1 MEDKMDIMGKKVVHK
16 HLGEGIISDYKVK
29 NGVSYIVV
37 DFSEDNH
44 KEFLFPDIFKDFV
57 KAKDED
63 FEEYAKELL
72 EQKQK
77 RDNVVKLLG
86 RESTGMRTFSI
97 ANQLKK
103 PQMISFIC
111 AIFLL
116 EPTIMF
122 KKQDMR
128 CLIIGQSVRY
138 MRG

>member
-1 MEDKMDIMGKKVVHK
+1 MDIMGKKVVHK

-86 RESTGMRTFSI
+86 RESLEINS
-97 ANQLKK
+97 
-103 PQMISFIC
+103 
-111 AIFLL
+111 AII
-116 EPTIMF
+116 P
-122 KKQDMR
+122 R
-128 CLIIGQSVRY
+128 CRAGQY
-138 MRG
+138 LT

>member
-1 MEDKMDIMGKKVVHK
+1 M
-16 HLGEGIISDYKVK
+16 K
-29 NGVSYIVV
+29 NNSALFYTCSLIEYIGR
-37 DFSEDNH
+37 
-44 KEFLFPDIFKDFV
+44 
-57 KAKDED
+57 
-63 FEEYAKELL
+63 

-116 EPTIMF
+116 EPTIML

>member
-77 RDNVVKLLG
+77 RDKEKEDAIKLKRKKEQKNLIRDEIISNKG
-86 RESTGMRTFSI
+86 RTPKRKNKINST
-97 ANQLKK
+97 KK
-103 PQMISFIC
+103 TSN
-111 AIFLL
+111 
-116 EPTIMF
+116 
-122 KKQDMR
+122 
-128 CLIIGQSVRY
+128 
-138 MRG
+138 

>member
-1 MEDKMDIMGKKVVHK
+1 MDIMGKKVVHK

-77 RDNVVKLLG
+77 RDKEKEDAIKLQRKKEQKNLIRDEIISNKG
-86 RESTGMRTFSI
+86 RAPKRKNKINST
-97 ANQLKK
+97 KK
-103 PQMISFIC
+103 TSN
-111 AIFLL
+111 
-116 EPTIMF
+116 
-122 KKQDMR
+122 
-128 CLIIGQSVRY
+128 
-138 MRG
+138 

>member
-1 MEDKMDIMGKKVVHK
+1 MDIMGKKVVHK

-44 KEFLFPDIFKDFV
+44 KDFV

-77 RDNVVKLLG
+77 RDKEKEDAKKLQRKKEQKNLIRDEIISNKG
-86 RESTGMRTFSI
+86 RTPKRKNKINST
-97 ANQLKK
+97 KK
-103 PQMISFIC
+103 TSN
-111 AIFLL
+111 
-116 EPTIMF
+116 
-122 KKQDMR
+122 
-128 CLIIGQSVRY
+128 
-138 MRG
+138 

>member
-1 MEDKMDIMGKKVVHK
+1 MDIMGKKVVHK

-63 FEEYAKELL
+63 FEEYAKKLL

-77 RDNVVKLLG
+77 RDKEKEDAIRLQRKKEQKNLIRDEIISNKG
-86 RESTGMRTFSI
+86 RTPKRKNKINSTKKTS
-97 ANQLKK
+97 NKNKKLKK
-103 PQMISFIC
+103 I
-111 AIFLL
+111 
-116 EPTIMF
+116 
-122 KKQDMR
+122 
-128 CLIIGQSVRY
+128 
-138 MRG
+138 

>member
-1 MEDKMDIMGKKVVHK
+1 MDIMGKKVVHK

-63 FEEYAKELL
+63 FEEYAKKLL

-77 RDNVVKLLG
+77 RDKEKEDAIKLQRKKEQKNLIRDEIISNKG
-86 RESTGMRTFSI
+86 RTPKRKNKINSTKNTS
-97 ANQLKK
+97 NYNKKLKK
-103 PQMISFIC
+103 I
-111 AIFLL
+111 
-116 EPTIMF
+116 
-122 KKQDMR
+122 
-128 CLIIGQSVRY
+128 
-138 MRG
+138 

>member
-1 MEDKMDIMGKKVVHK
+1 MDIMGKKVVHK

-57 KAKDED
+57 KAIDED

-77 RDNVVKLLG
+77 RDKEKEDAIRLQRKKEQKNLIRDEIISNKG
-86 RESTGMRTFSI
+86 RTPKRKNKINST
-97 ANQLKK
+97 KK
-103 PQMISFIC
+103 TS
-111 AIFLL
+111 
-116 EPTIMF
+116 
-122 KKQDMR
+122 K
-128 CLIIGQSVRY
+128 
-138 MRG
+138 

>member
-1 MEDKMDIMGKKVVHK
+1 VEDKMDIMGKKVVHK

-72 EQKQK
+72 KQKQK
-77 RDNVVKLLG
+77 RDKEKEDAIKLQRKKEQKNLIRDEIISNKG
-86 RESTGMRTFSI
+86 RTPKRKNKINST
-97 ANQLKK
+97 KK
-103 PQMISFIC
+103 TPN
-111 AIFLL
+111 
-116 EPTIMF
+116 
-122 KKQDMR
+122 
-128 CLIIGQSVRY
+128 
-138 MRG
+138 

>member
-1 MEDKMDIMGKKVVHK
+1 MDIMGKKVVHK

-77 RDNVVKLLG
+77 RDKEKEDAIKLK
-86 RESTGMRTFSI
+86 R
-97 ANQLKK
+97 KK
-103 PQMISFIC
+103 EQKKKDLFKNG
-111 AIFLL
+111 LL
-116 EPTIMF
+116 
-122 KKQDMR
+122 Q
-128 CLIIGQSVRY
+128 
-138 MRG
+138 

>member
-72 EQKQK
+72 EQKF
-77 RDNVVKLLG
+77 V
-86 RESTGMRTFSI
+86 I
-97 ANQLKK
+97 H
-103 PQMISFIC
+103 I
-111 AIFLL
+111 IFYF
-116 EPTIMF
+116 TI
-122 KKQDMR
+122 QT
-128 CLIIGQSVRY
+128 I
-138 MRG
+138 

>member
-1 MEDKMDIMGKKVVHK
+1 MDIMGKKVVHK

-77 RDNVVKLLG
+77 RDKEKRRCNKT
-86 RESTGMRTFSI
+86 SKKKRT
-97 ANQLKK
+97 KK
-103 PQMISFIC
+103 SY
-111 AIFLL
+111 
-116 EPTIMF
+116 
-122 KKQDMR
+122 KR
-128 CLIIGQSVRY
+128 
-138 MRG
+138 

>member
-1 MEDKMDIMGKKVVHK
+1 MDIMGKKVVHK

-57 KAKDED
+57 KAKDDD

-77 RDNVVKLLG
+77 RDKEKEDAINQINHVRNVLQQIKQEANHLL
-86 RESTGMRTFSI
+86 
-97 ANQLKK
+97 NH
-103 PQMISFIC
+103 
-111 AIFLL
+111 
-116 EPTIMF
+116 
-122 KKQDMR
+122 
-128 CLIIGQSVRY
+128 
-138 MRG
+138 

>member
-77 RDNVVKLLG
+77 RDKEKEDAIKLQRKKEQKNLIRDEIISNKG
-86 RESTGMRTFSI
+86 RTPKRKNKINST
-97 ANQLKK
+97 KK
-103 PQMISFIC
+103 TSN
-111 AIFLL
+111 
-116 EPTIMF
+116 
-122 KKQDMR
+122 
-128 CLIIGQSVRY
+128 
-138 MRG
+138 

>member
-1 MEDKMDIMGKKVVHK
+1 MKKEWFMK
-16 HLGEGIISDYKVK
+16 ERTGICEKKLFCTIKLSYSEGIDNFEVFGRKVRFGMK
-29 NGVSYIVV
+29 NNSALFYTCSLIEYIGR
-37 DFSEDNH
+37 
-44 KEFLFPDIFKDFV
+44 
-57 KAKDED
+57 
-63 FEEYAKELL
+63 

>member
-1 MEDKMDIMGKKVVHK
+1 MDIMGKKVVHK

-77 RDNVVKLLG
+77 RDKEKEDAINQINHVRNVLQQIKQEANHLL
-86 RESTGMRTFSI
+86 
-97 ANQLKK
+97 NH
-103 PQMISFIC
+103 
-111 AIFLL
+111 
-116 EPTIMF
+116 
-122 KKQDMR
+122 
-128 CLIIGQSVRY
+128 
-138 MRG
+138 

>member
-1 MEDKMDIMGKKVVHK
+1 MDIMGKKVVHK

-72 EQKQK
+72 KQKQK
-77 RDNVVKLLG
+77 RDKEKEDAIKLQRKKEQKNLIRDEIISNKG
-86 RESTGMRTFSI
+86 RTPKRKNKI
-97 ANQLKK
+97 N
-103 PQMISFIC
+103 SFYC
-111 AIFLL
+111 
-116 EPTIMF
+116 TITIVSYF
-122 KKQDMR
+122 TKNTYR
-128 CLIIGQSVRY
+128 NL
-138 MRG
+138 

>member
-1 MEDKMDIMGKKVVHK
+1 VEDKMDIMGKKVVHK

-77 RDNVVKLLG
+77 RDKEKEDAIKLQRKKEQKNLIRDEIISNKG
-86 RESTGMRTFSI
+86 RTPKRKNKINST
-97 ANQLKK
+97 KK
-103 PQMISFIC
+103 TSN
-111 AIFLL
+111 
-116 EPTIMF
+116 
-122 KKQDMR
+122 
-128 CLIIGQSVRY
+128 
-138 MRG
+138 

>member
-1 MEDKMDIMGKKVVHK
+1 MDIMGKKVVHK

-77 RDNVVKLLG
+77 RDKEKEDAKKLQRKKEQKNLIRDEIISNKG
-86 RESTGMRTFSI
+86 RTPKRKNKINSTKKTS
-97 ANQLKK
+97 NKNKKLKK
-103 PQMISFIC
+103 I
-111 AIFLL
+111 
-116 EPTIMF
+116 
-122 KKQDMR
+122 
-128 CLIIGQSVRY
+128 
-138 MRG
+138 

>member
-1 MEDKMDIMGKKVVHK
+1 MDIMGKKVVHK

-72 EQKQK
+72 EQNLIRDEIISNKGRTPK
-77 RDNVVKLLG
+77 RKNKIN
-86 RESTGMRTFSI
+86 ST
-97 ANQLKK
+97 KK
-103 PQMISFIC
+103 TSN
-111 AIFLL
+111 
-116 EPTIMF
+116 
-122 KKQDMR
+122 
-128 CLIIGQSVRY
+128 
-138 MRG
+138 

>member
-1 MEDKMDIMGKKVVHK
+1 MDIMGKKVVHK

-77 RDNVVKLLG
+77 RDKEKEDAIKLQRKKEQKNLI
-86 RESTGMRTFSI
+86 RDEII
-97 ANQLKK
+97 ANKGRTPKRKNKINSTKKTSNYNKKLKK
-103 PQMISFIC
+103 F
-111 AIFLL
+111 
-116 EPTIMF
+116 
-122 KKQDMR
+122 
-128 CLIIGQSVRY
+128 
-138 MRG
+138 

>member
-1 MEDKMDIMGKKVVHK
+1 M
-16 HLGEGIISDYKVK
+16 K
-29 NGVSYIVV
+29 NNSALFYTCSLIEYIGR
-37 DFSEDNH
+37 
-44 KEFLFPDIFKDFV
+44 
-57 KAKDED
+57 
-63 FEEYAKELL
+63 

-86 RESTGMRTFSI
+86 REIIKRIYRYADIFHCEPI
-97 ANQLKK
+97 KK

-116 EPTIMF
+116 EPTIML

>member
-29 NGVSYIVV
+29 KGVSYIVV

-77 RDNVVKLLG
+77 RDKEKEDAIKLQRKKEQKNLIRDEIISNKG
-86 RESTGMRTFSI
+86 RTPKRKNKINST
-97 ANQLKK
+97 KK
-103 PQMISFIC
+103 TSN
-111 AIFLL
+111 
-116 EPTIMF
+116 
-122 KKQDMR
+122 
-128 CLIIGQSVRY
+128 
-138 MRG
+138 